1 MYSSIDAKD
10 LKSLLGTINIID
22 IRESYLYNLS
32 NIPTSKNI
40 PSNFLMSNPSQ
51 YLDKNKTY
59 YIYCSVGYTSAPVCN
74 KLSSM
79 GYKVVNILGGYNSYY
94 ELL

>member
-10 LKSLLGTINIID
+10 LKNLLGTVNIID
-22 IRESYLYNLS
+22 IRDSYLYNLS

-40 PSNFLMSNPSQ
+40 PSNYLMSNPSK
-51 YLDKNKTY
+51 YLNKDETY

-74 KLSSM
+74 KLSAM
-79 GYKVVNILGGYNSYY
+79 GYNVVNVLGGYNNYY
-94 ELL
+94 GI

>member
-10 LKSLLGTINIID
+10 LKNLLGSINIID

-51 YLDKNKTY
+51 YLDKYNTY

-79 GYKVVNILGGYNSYY
+79 GYKVVNVLGGYNSYY